1 MLVLGKADEAI
12 IFTIAEKGYANMV
25 ERLMYRL
32 AIAGGQGERFH
43 DAVRESAD
51 DLTRALREAGARM
64 CAVYRWERQLFAYVE
79 ADARALPF
87 RPDVPPAL
95 KALLAPWPGEA
106 RPRIAAPMNDI
117 FHDGVPVD
125 WASWRKGRVAERRIG
140 SLARLKPEQY
150 ASYVFYHYQLQEE
163 QPEKFN
169 QTYIIGSHERLIFS
183 YQELP
188 ASLSGRPRRGTLD
201 TNRTPDGWQ
210 DVMDPHF
217 EPWTDVEPAERIWR
231 QLACVFA
238 FDDASGPA

>member
-1 MLVLGKADEAI
+1 
-12 IFTIAEKGYANMV
+12 
-25 ERLMYRL
+25 MYRL
-32 AIAGGQGERFH
+32 AIANGQGERL
-43 DAVRESAD
+43 AETVRESAEA
-51 DLTRALREAGARM
+51 LERALRQAGARV
-64 CAVYRWERQLFAYVE
+64 CAVYRWESQLFAYVE
-79 ADARALPF
+79 AETNALPF
-87 RPDVPPAL
+87 RPDIPPPLRAM
-95 KALLAPWPGEA
+95 LAPWPGEQ

-125 WASWRKGRVAERRIG
+125 WASWRKGRVVERRVG

-188 ASLSGRPRRGTLD
+188 SSLSGRPRRGKLD

-217 EPWTDVEPAERIWR
+217 EPWTDTPASERIWR
-231 QLACVFA
+231 ELECVFSFEA
-238 FDDASGPA
+238 ADGEV